1 MKALLQRLRE
11 PSSYAAIAAVLAM
24 IGVNIDEGLW
34 RDVVMA
40 ATGLAGI
47 LGVTL
52 REKGLAA

>member
-1 MKALLQRLRE
+1 MKTLLQRLRE

-34 RDVVMA
+34 RDAVMA

-47 LGVTL
+47 LGVML